1 MSAVQSPSNQTTSH
15 CWLSLNSVINRNFL
29 VASETLNVGV
39 ALGGVAPEHEVSI
52 ISALQ
57 AAAALDRDRYTPVPL
72 YIAKDGTWYTGEPLL
87 NVDRYTNLDA
97 LLDEAIPVAL
107 CPTPANRLE
116 ILENREAGA
125 FERLSRPPRRIA
137 IDVMLLGLHG
147 GPGEDGGIQG
157 LCETLNVPYTSTGVF
172 GSALGMDKVMSKRIC
187 RQADI
192 PVVDFVPIREEDWAY
207 NEEVGLDRCEDE
219 LGYPVVVKP
228 ARCGSSIGIARAD
241 TRDELDAAIEDAFR
255 YDDKV
260 IVERAVTEMR
270 EINCSVLGDQHE
282 ATPSVLEE
290 PKSSSDDEVLTFQD
304 KYMREEDGGA
314 KSSGTKSADEGR
326 GGMASQDRIVPAP
339 LPDEQTERIRNLA
352 VRLFH
357 LFECAGVVRIDFM
370 IDESRQ
376 PSGQLY
382 FNEIN
387 TIPGSF
393 SFYLWEPSG
402 VPFDELV
409 DRLVQIARRR
419 HREQNGRVQTYDVN
433 LLSQKSLEG
442 LKAGSGE

>member
-1 MSAVQSPSNQTTSH
+1 M
-15 CWLSLNSVINRNFL
+15 
-29 VASETLNVGV
+29 ASETLNVGV

-57 AAAALDRDRYTPVPL
+57 AAAALDRDRYEPVPL
-72 YIAKDGTWYTGEPLL
+72 YIAKDGTWYTGEALL
-87 NVDRYTNLDA
+87 DVDRYTDLDA
-97 LLDEAIPVAL
+97 LLDDAVPVAL
-107 CPTPANRLE
+107 CPTPHGRLDL
-116 ILENREAGA
+116 LENRAAGA
-125 FERLSRPPRRIA
+125 FERFARSPRRIS

-147 GPGEDGGIQG
+147 GAGEDGGIQG
-157 LCETLNVPYTSTGVF
+157 LCEALNVPYTSTGVF

-192 PVVDFVPIREEDWAY
+192 PVVEFVPFREDEWAYREE
-207 NEEVGLDRCEDE
+207 EGLDRCEDV

-241 TRDELDAAIEDAFR
+241 TREELDAAIEDAFR
-255 YDDKV
+255 YDEKV
-260 IVERAVTEMR
+260 IVERAVTELR
-270 EINCSVLGDQHE
+270 EINCSVLGDRHE

-290 PKSSSDDEVLTFQD
+290 PKSSGDDEVLTFQD
-304 KYMREEDGGA
+304 KYMRDDGDGGA
-314 KSSGTKSADEGR
+314 KDSGGAKAPADAP

-339 LPDEQTERIRNLA
+339 LSDDRTEEIRTMA

-370 IDESRQ
+370 IDEATDTF
-376 PSGQLY
+376 Y

-393 SFYLWEPSG
+393 SYYLWEPSG
-402 VPFDELV
+402 VPFDDLM
-409 DRLVQIARRR
+409 DRLVEIARRR
-419 HREQNGRVQTYDVN
+419 HRGQNGRVQTYDVN

-442 LKAGSGE
+442 LKAGEKRE